1 MSYNSTKAETLSHI
15 SKILSKNKI
24 KNIVIPKFIFFT
36 KSEYKKNKK
45 KTFFKIKEKFKKKLI
60 IIRSSSKDEDNLNQT
75 NAGKY
80 ISFQKVSIDEKE
92 IIRCIDKIIA
102 QFKSSRDQILIQEFI
117 DKPEISGVIFT
128 REANYNSPYFVINY
142 DKSGKTNLV
151 TSGQNNPTMKC
162 ELVYRDKIFYSKK
175 FFSFLKNINYLEKLF
190 SSDRL
195 DIEFALKNKKWH
207 LFQCRNLPRSPHK
220 SDDEEIK
227 KTLVNLKKKID
238 KLKSP
243 NPTLNGKTT
252 LFSNMSDWNP
262 AEMIGNKPKPLAI
275 SLYSELI
282 TNKTWGVQRKNYGY
296 KDVSPNILMVNLAG
310 TPFIDLRT
318 DINSFLPSGLDDK
331 LNNKIVKNYLNKIKL
346 KPYLHDKIEFDILL
360 TCYEFDKDK
369 INFLSKSEKS
379 KYINRLKKLT
389 NEIFSN
395 KKNFLIEEQNKIKLL
410 DSKIKKIQKTKLSEI
425 QKIFFLI
432 DDCKKYG
439 TLPFSGIARMAFICT
454 QILKNL
460 QKKNIINS
468 IDIEKLYSSIPTI
481 TKQINYDHSKIK
493 TNKKNKNFF
502 LKKYGH
508 LRPSTYSISSLNYK
522 EGFNNYF
529 SNKSPNTIKLNKKF
543 DLTNDQYK
551 KITKLFNNNK
561 LNITSRNFIKLLKE
575 TIKYREYSKFIFSK
589 SIDEIFNCIIKLGK
603 IIDIKRNDLEF
614 ISIDKIINSYGVLET
629 RKLSQI
635 LKNEIRENKKSFN
648 ITKKINFPDF
658 ITNSKDIY
666 FQKIKSS
673 KGNFITNKKISGN
686 IKYLDKLNNY
696 NNLNHKIVL
705 LDNADPGFD
714 FIFSHNIKGL
724 ITKYGGANSHM
735 AIRCLELSVPAIIGI
750 GSSEFDNL
758 KKCNLIEVDCEQK
771 TSKKIN

>member
-1 MSYNSTKAETLSHI
+1 MRYNFTKAETLSHI

-36 KSEYKKNKK
+36 KSEFKKNKK

-80 ISFQKVSIDEKE
+80 ISFQKISIDEKE
-92 IIRCIDKIIA
+92 ITRCIDKIVA
-102 QFKSSRDQILIQEFI
+102 QFKSSSDQILIQEFI
-117 DKPEISGVIFT
+117 EKPEISGVIFT

-190 SSDRL
+190 NSDRL

-220 SDDEEIK
+220 SDDKEIK
-227 KTLVNLKKKID
+227 KTLINLKKKID
-238 KLKSP
+238 KLKNL

-310 TPFIDLRT
+310 TPYIDLRT
-318 DINSFLPSGLDDK
+318 DINSFLPSGLNVK
-331 LNNKIVKNYLNKIKL
+331 LNNKIVKNYLNKIKS

-360 TCYEFDKDK
+360 TCYEFDNDK

-379 KYINRLKKLT
+379 EYINRLRNLT

-395 KKNFLIEEQNKIKLL
+395 KKNFLIEEQNKVKLL
-410 DSKIKKIQKTKLSEI
+410 DSKIKKIKKTKLSEI

-460 QKKNIINS
+460 QMKNIINS
-468 IDIEKLYSSIPTI
+468 TDIEKLYSSIQTI
-481 TKQINYDHSKIK
+481 TKQINYDLSKIK
-493 TNKKNKNFF
+493 KNKKNKNYF

-529 SNKSPNTIKLNKKF
+529 SNKLTNTIKLNKKF
-543 DLTNDQYK
+543 DLTDDQYK
-551 KITKLFNNNK
+551 KITKLFNKNK

-614 ISIDKIINSYGVLET
+614 ISIDKIINSYAVLET

-673 KGNFITNKKISGN
+673 KGNFITNKKISGS

-750 GSSEFDNL
+750 GSSEFENL
-758 KKCNLIEVDCEQK
+758 KKSSLIEVDCEQK
-771 TSKKIN
+771 TSKKIS

>member
-1 MSYNSTKAETLSHI
+1 MKIATFGISHETNTFS
-15 SKILSKNKI
+15 S
-24 KNIVIPKFIFFT
+24 IPATYEEFENYGIERRNGIF
-36 KSEYKKNKK
+36 
-45 KTFFKIKEKFKKKLI
+45 EKFGDSNYTI
-60 IIRSSSKDEDNLNQT
+60 AGYIEASKDLNFDLVPLLFAQT
-75 NAGKY
+75 GPIGTITSNAY
-80 ISFQKVSIDEKE
+80 
-92 IIRCIDKIIA
+92 
-102 QFKSSRDQILIQEFI
+102 
-117 DKPEISGVIFT
+117 
-128 REANYNSPYFVINY
+128 
-142 DKSGKTNLV
+142 
-151 TSGQNNPTMKC
+151 
-162 ELVYRDKIFYSKK
+162 
-175 FFSFLKNINYLEKLF
+175 
-190 SSDRL
+190 
-195 DIEFALKNKKWH
+195 
-207 LFQCRNLPRSPHK
+207 
-220 SDDEEIK
+220 
-227 KTLVNLKKKID
+227 
-238 KLKSP
+238 
-243 NPTLNGKTT
+243 
-252 LFSNMSDWNP
+252 
-262 AEMIGNKPKPLAI
+262 
-275 SLYSELI
+275 
-282 TNKTWGVQRKNYGY
+282 
-296 KDVSPNILMVNLAG
+296 
-310 TPFIDLRT
+310 
-318 DINSFLPSGLDDK
+318 
-331 LNNKIVKNYLNKIKL
+331 
-346 KPYLHDKIEFDILL
+346 
-360 TCYEFDKDK
+360 
-369 INFLSKSEKS
+369 
-379 KYINRLKKLT
+379 KKLT

-395 KKNFLIEEQNKIKLL
+395 KQNFLIEEQNKINLL

-481 TKQINYDHSKIK
+481 TKQINYDYSKINRK
-493 TNKKNKNFF
+493 KKNKNLF

-529 SNKSPNTIKLNKKF
+529 PNKSPNTIKLDKKF
-543 DLTNDQYK
+543 DLTDDQYK

-666 FQKIKSS
+666 FQKIKLS

-758 KKCNLIEVDCEQK
+758 KKSNLIEVDCEQK
-771 TSKKIN
+771 TSKKIS